1 MKAERPRIDGEIPCA
16 DDGLYLY
23 EDPTEMF
30 GDDTETTDELT
41 VLAFALGDEWYAVDV
56 TSVVEVLDL
65 QPVTKLPNLPDY
77 VIGVANVRGSIT
89 SVVDLLRMMNVGTTT
104 MGVESRILVVEG
116 EGVTTALLV
125 DDVGAVTSITVDS
138 IQPSLSTVPETEAAY
153 SRGQVEFADGTVV
166 TLLDMSQ
173 VMRSSRMRFENE

>member
-1 MKAERPRIDGEIPCA
+1 MKVERPGIDGDVPCA

-23 EDPTEMF
+23 EDPFETL
-30 GDDTETTDELT
+30 GDDEETTDELT

-77 VIGVANVRGSIT
+77 IIGVANVRGSIT
-89 SVVDLLRMMNVGTTT
+89 SVIDLLRMMNIGATT

-116 EGVTTALLV
+116 EGVTTGLLV

-138 IQPSLSTVPETEAAY
+138 IQPSLSTIPETEAAY
-153 SRGQVEFADGTVV
+153 ARGQVEFADGTVV
-166 TLLDMSQ
+166 TLLDMNQ